1 MAFFFPKNSFC
12 FTDWHFFYNNFLR
25 YYLRLKY
32 HKHVRKE
39 AGAFFFS
46 LWNFFLPLALFRGR
60 VTWYQDFF
68 SQKMLLKV
76 VSLYSIQKV
85 HHGEKKMDGSYI
97 FGLLFLWDIKFP
109 VTASELEIAA
119 LKIRKEMMVCVFYDS
134 LILCVSEFEK
144 IVFFGHFLISLYT
157 NVHLCLMSC
166 ACLRLVKNS
175 DSPIARCLKIA

>member
-1 MAFFFPKNSFC
+1 M
-12 FTDWHFFYNNFLR
+12 
-25 YYLRLKY
+25 
-32 HKHVRKE
+32 
-39 AGAFFFS
+39 
-46 LWNFFLPLALFRGR
+46 
-60 VTWYQDFF
+60 
-68 SQKMLLKV
+68 
-76 VSLYSIQKV
+76 